1 MIGRASVAALAR
13 AGAQVLVLDRRA
25 APGVR
30 VAELGDEQVW
40 RRELAAF
47 GRADAIL
54 LLAGVVG
61 VTRVLADPEL
71 VRAGNVAPVEAL
83 IAALSDTPVDERPRV
98 FFASSSEV
106 YLPAWRPLREDDPVR
121 DPSEGGRWAY
131 AAAKV
136 ASERRLATALEWKSG
151 REPVLLRFF
160 NVVGPGQE
168 SSQGMV
174 LPTFIER
181 ARAGLPIRVHG
192 DGRQVRTLAHVDEVA
207 RVLVELIAH
216 RTLPGGPLNV
226 GGAARASVLELAR
239 LVAALSSSL
248 APPHSVAR
256 IEHVDP
262 RVAVHAGFEDVAWR
276 EPDLTRLCAL
286 GIAPPARDLV
296 SIVRDVW
303 QRHPSGEPGCAS
315 PAS

>member
-1 MIGRASVAALAR
+1 MIGRAAATELAR
-13 AGAQVLVLDRRA
+13 AGARCLALDRRA

-30 VAELGDEQVW
+30 IAELGDAEVW
-40 RRELAAF
+40 QRELAAF
-47 GRADAIL
+47 GRVDAIL

-61 VTRVLADPEL
+61 VTRVLEDPER
-71 VRAGNVAPVEAL
+71 VRAGNAAPVEAL
-83 IAALSDTPVDERPRV
+83 IAALRATPVGERPRV

-106 YLPAWRPLREDDPVR
+106 YLPARRPLREDDPVR
-121 DPSEGGRWAY
+121 EPTEGGRWAY

-136 ASERRLATALEWKSG
+136 AAERRLATALEWPRG

-168 SSQGMV
+168 SGQGMV
-174 LPTFIER
+174 LPTFVER

-207 RVLVELIAH
+207 RVLRELLAH
-216 RTLPGGPLNV
+216 RDLPGGPLNV
-226 GGAARASVLELAR
+226 GGAARASVLDLAQ
-239 LVAALSSSL
+239 LVAAL
-248 APPHSVAR
+248 APVASPVK

-262 RVAVHAGFEDVAWR
+262 RVAVHKGFEDVAWR
-276 EPDLTRLCAL
+276 EPDLTRLRAL
-286 GIAPPARDLV
+286 GIDPPARDLE

-303 QRHPSGEPGCAS
+303 RRHPSGEPGCAS